1 MRVNIKK
8 ITLIACSLLF
18 LWLLLSYFSVLEV
31 PRAAS
36 PKHAAIEI
44 ENRILK
50 LQKQMDEQ
58 IADSNK
64 LLEKVKKH
72 LNKNDVMKIDEFEEI
87 EPEIESVQ
95 SKFFFFYYS
104 CKTKVTIL
112 CHCTIKTCI
121 QGFFSELLA

>member
-8 ITLIACSLLF
+8 ITLIACSLVF

-31 PRAAS
+31 PKTVG
-36 PKHAAIEI
+36 PKRAAIEI

-72 LNKNDVMKIDEFEEI
+72 LNKNEVVKVDEFEET

-95 SKFFFFYYS
+95 S
-104 CKTKVTIL
+104 
-112 CHCTIKTCI
+112 
-121 QGFFSELLA
+121 E